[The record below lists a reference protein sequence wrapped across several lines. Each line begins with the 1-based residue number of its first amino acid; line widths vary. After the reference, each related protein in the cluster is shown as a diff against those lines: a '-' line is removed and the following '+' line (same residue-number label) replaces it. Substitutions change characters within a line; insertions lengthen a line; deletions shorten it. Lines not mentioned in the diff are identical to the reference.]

1 MAVRM
6 AGKRAVAVTAGA
18 TGLPVRRRAKGS
30 DRRRQI
36 LDATLDVLAE
46 KGFAEIT
53 IADVARAIGIS
64 TALVLSHFRTKNLLL
79 LEAQRMLA
87 REYHDNWQQA
97 LAAGGPSAAEKLWVL
112 ADAEF
117 AVGICTPK
125 KIMAWKA
132 FWAEGRLRREY
143 IAEFGRRNVEYL
155 RLMTELCATL
165 IKQGPY
171 AGYDARVC
179 ARSIDALGSG
189 LWMELTST
197 ATPMTLNETRKT
209 ALTHLAMMFPRH
221 FTPKGPLKPE

>member
-1 MAVRM
+1 MER
-6 AGKRAVAVTAGA
+6 KRAKAVELRSTVVV
-18 TGLPVRRRAKGS
+18 LPPRRRAKGS
-30 DRRRQI
+30 DRRKQI

-53 IADVARAIGIS
+53 IADVARSIGIS
-64 TALVLSHFRTKNLLL
+64 TALVLSHFRTKDLLL

-87 REYHDNWQQA
+87 REHHDHWQHA
-97 LAAGGPSAAEKLWVL
+97 LAASGPSAADKLWVL
-112 ADAEF
+112 ADSEF
-117 AVGICTPK
+117 AVAICTPK

-143 IAEFGRRNVEYL
+143 IAEFGSRNVEYL
-155 RLMTELCATL
+155 RLMTAFCAAL
-165 IKQGPY
+165 IKEGRYQ
-171 AGYDARVC
+171 GYDARIC
-179 ARSIDALGSG
+179 ARSIDSLGTG

-221 FTPKGPLKPE
+221 FTARGPIKK

>member
-1 MAVRM
+1 MKR
-6 AGKRAVAVTAGA
+6 GKKAELRSGVV
-18 TGLPVRRRAKGS
+18 LMPPRRRAKGS

-36 LDATLDVLAE
+36 IEATVDVLADV
-46 KGFAEIT
+46 GFADIT
-53 IADVARAIGIS
+53 IGDVARSIGIS
-64 TALVLSHFRTKNLLL
+64 TALVLSHFRTKDLLL
-79 LEAQRMLA
+79 LEAQRMLS
-87 REYHDNWQQA
+87 REYHDNWQRA
-97 LAAGGPSAAEKLWVL
+97 LAASGPSAAEKLWVL

-125 KIMAWKA
+125 KLLAWKA

-143 IAEFGRRNVEYL
+143 IAEFGPRNVEYL
-155 RLMTELCATL
+155 RLMTELCAAL
-165 IKQGPY
+165 IKQGRY

-221 FTPKGPLKPE
+221 FTPKGPLQTK

>member
-1 MAVRM
+1 MKRG
-6 AGKRAVAVTAGA
+6 AGKAVELQSRAVV
-18 TGLPVRRRAKGS
+18 LPGRRRAKGS

-36 LDATLDVLAE
+36 IEATLDVLAD

-53 IADVARAIGIS
+53 IGDVARAIGIS
-64 TALVLSHFRTKNLLL
+64 TALVLSHFRTKEQLL

-87 REYHDNWQQA
+87 REYHDNWQRA
-97 LAAGGPSAAEKLWVL
+97 LAASGPSAAERLWVL

-125 KIMAWKA
+125 KLMAWKA

-143 IAEFGRRNVEYL
+143 IAEFGARNVEYL
-155 RLMTELCATL
+155 RLMTELCAAL
-165 IKQGPY
+165 IQQGKY
-171 AGYDARVC
+171 AGYDPRVC

-209 ALTHLAMMFPRH
+209 ALTHLAMMLPRH
-221 FTPKGPLKPE
+221 FTSKGPVKRR

>member
-1 MAVRM
+1 MKREKIKPAELRSAV
-6 AGKRAVAVTAGA
+6 VV
-18 TGLPVRRRAKGS
+18 LPPRRRAKGS

-36 LDATLDVLAE
+36 IEATLDVLAA

-53 IADVARAIGIS
+53 IGDVARAIGIS
-64 TALVLSHFRTKNLLL
+64 TALVLSHFGTKELLL
-79 LEAQRMLA
+79 LEAQRLLA

-97 LAAGGPSAAEKLWVL
+97 LAASGPSAAAKLWVL

-143 IAEFGRRNVEYL
+143 IAEFGPRNVEYL

-165 IKQGPY
+165 IKEGRY

-221 FTPKGPLKPE
+221 FTPRGPLKTR

>member
-1 MAVRM
+1 M
-6 AGKRAVAVTAGA
+6 KRSKKS
-18 TGLPVRRRAKGS
+18 GLRSGVVLMPPRRRAKGS

-36 LDATLDVLAE
+36 IEATVDVLADV
-46 KGFAEIT
+46 GFADIT
-53 IADVARAIGIS
+53 IGDVARSIGIS
-64 TALVLSHFRTKNLLL
+64 TALVLSHFRTKDLLL
-79 LEAQRMLA
+79 LEAQRMLS
-87 REYHDNWQQA
+87 REYHDNWQRA
-97 LAAGGPSAAEKLWVL
+97 LAASGPSAAEKLWVL

-125 KIMAWKA
+125 KLLAWKA

-143 IAEFGRRNVEYL
+143 IAEFGPRNVEYL
-155 RLMTELCATL
+155 RLMTELCAAL
-165 IKQGPY
+165 IKQGRY

-221 FTPKGPLKPE
+221 FTPKGPLQTK

>member
-1 MAVRM
+1 MERKP
-6 AGKRAVAVTAGA
+6 GKAAELRSAAETM
-18 TGLPVRRRAKGS
+18 PPRRRAKGS

-36 LDATLDVLAE
+36 LEATLDVLATT
-46 KGFAEIT
+46 GFAEIT
-53 IADVARAIGIS
+53 IGDVARSIGIS
-64 TALVLSHFRTKNLLL
+64 TALVLSHFRTKELLL

-97 LAAGGPSAAEKLWVL
+97 LAAGGPGAAEKLWVL

-143 IAEFGRRNVEYL
+143 IAEFGPRNVEYL
-155 RLMTELCATL
+155 RLMTELCAAL
-165 IKQGPY
+165 IKEGRYQ
-171 AGYDARVC
+171 GYDARVC

-221 FTPKGPLKPE
+221 FTPKGPIKTR

>member
-1 MAVRM
+1 MER
-6 AGKRAVAVTAGA
+6 KRAKTVTLRSAA
-18 TGLPVRRRAKGS
+18 EALPPRRRAKGS
-30 DRRRQI
+30 DRRVQI
-36 LDATLDVLAE
+36 LEATLDVLAS

-53 IADVARAIGIS
+53 IGDVARSIGIS
-64 TALVLSHFRTKNLLL
+64 TALVLSHFRTKDLLL

-87 REYHDNWQQA
+87 REHHDHWQRA
-97 LAAGGPSAAEKLWVL
+97 LAASGPSAAEKLWIL

-143 IAEFGRRNVEYL
+143 IAEFGPRNVEYL
-155 RLMTELCATL
+155 RLMTEFCAAL
-165 IKQGPY
+165 IKEGRYP
-171 AGYDARVC
+171 GYDARIC
-179 ARSIDALGSG
+179 ARSIDSLGTG

-209 ALTHLAMMFPRH
+209 ALTHLAMMFPQD
-221 FTPKGPLKPE
+221 FTVRGPIKKR

>member
-1 MAVRM
+1 MRRQKGKAVGLR
-6 AGKRAVAVTAGA
+6 RAVIV
-18 TGLPVRRRAKGS
+18 PPRRRAKGS

-36 LDATLDVLAE
+36 LEATLDVLAD

-53 IADVARAIGIS
+53 IGDVARAIGVS
-64 TALVLSHFRTKNLLL
+64 TALVLSHFRTKELLL
-79 LEAQRMLA
+79 LEAQRMLS

-97 LAAGGPSAAEKLWVL
+97 LAASGPSAAVKLWVL

-143 IAEFGRRNVEYL
+143 IAEFGPRNVEYL

-165 IKQGPY
+165 IKEGRY
-171 AGYDARVC
+171 AGYDPRVC

-221 FTPKGPLKPE
+221 FTLKGPLKPK

>member
-1 MAVRM
+1 MERKRGKA
-6 AGKRAVAVTAGA
+6 AGLKSTRTAM
-18 TGLPVRRRAKGS
+18 PPRRRAKGS

-46 KGFAEIT
+46 TGFAEIT
-53 IADVARAIGIS
+53 IGHVARAIGIS
-64 TALVLSHFRTKNLLL
+64 TALVLSHFRTKDLLL
-79 LEAQRMLA
+79 LEAQRLVA

-97 LAAGGPSAAEKLWVL
+97 LAASGPSAAEKLWVL

-117 AVGICTPK
+117 AIDICTPK

-143 IAEFGRRNVEYL
+143 IAEFGARNVEYL
-155 RLMTELCATL
+155 RLMTELCAVL
-165 IKQGPY
+165 IKEGRYP
-171 AGYDARVC
+171 GHDARVC

-189 LWMELTST
+189 LWIELTST

-209 ALTHLAMMFPRH
+209 ALTHLAMLFPKH
-221 FTPKGPLKPE
+221 FTPKGPIRMR

>member
-1 MAVRM
+1 
-6 AGKRAVAVTAGA
+6 
-18 TGLPVRRRAKGS
+18 VRRRAKGS

-53 IADVARAIGIS
+53 IADVARSIGIS
-64 TALVLSHFRTKNLLL
+64 TALVLAHFRTKEALL

-97 LAAGGPSAAEKLWVL
+97 LAASGPSAAEKLWTL

-125 KIMAWKA
+125 KISAWKA

-143 IAEFGRRNVEYL
+143 IAEFGARNVEYL
-155 RLMTELCATL
+155 RIMTELCAAL
-165 IKQGPY
+165 IKQGRY
-171 AGYDARVC
+171 QGHDARIC

-197 ATPMTLNETRKT
+197 ATPMTLSQTRRT

-221 FTPKGPLKPE
+221 FTPKGPIEHT